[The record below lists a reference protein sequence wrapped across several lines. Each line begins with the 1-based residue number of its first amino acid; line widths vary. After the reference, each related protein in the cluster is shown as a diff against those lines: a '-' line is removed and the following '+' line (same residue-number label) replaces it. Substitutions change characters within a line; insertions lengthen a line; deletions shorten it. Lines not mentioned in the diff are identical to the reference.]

1 MNELGVYVGAESTR
15 LTNGE
20 YLNNIQVEIDKLTQ
34 AMNDFKGNN
43 NPQLKGYI
51 AEVWHTYTFNINA
64 TANRS
69 TERASM
75 VNSNKLGSV
84 DVTTSWGEDY
94 SLKYYKDGAS
104 SAMAQ
109 GHPLEWAY
117 QRYIHSLNDKS
128 NIPNRRDF
136 LSMNGIDPNTDMM
149 LGMYEG
155 QARLIPS
162 DQIKDAIAALDKQI
176 SKELNNLNNPDRE
189 QIAKILQD
197 VKSKLTDHLS
207 SPAGDQSMPLTE
219 DMAKELA
226 ILGKEGKF
234 DPRRYDITA
243 AKQADI
249 KHICT
254 NIFNAGLNAAWV
266 SALIK
271 MLPDIYKLIKNMI
284 NDGKLREEDLFNIG
298 KSGLSGGI
306 QGFALG
312 TITASITTY
321 AEMGELGDTLKALSM
336 SKNFAP
342 AVSTIA
348 VFAVQ
353 AICDSYK
360 LAKGKMSEEEFAVNT
375 ERNLYIA
382 CGGIIGGL
390 SMQLIWE
397 VPVFSYAL
405 GSLIGSILGG
415 FIFTTKEHIMMSLCV
430 KGGYTVFGLVKQDY
444 SLPKDVRKKL
454 GYDVYGISDY
464 EYEKY
469 TIAKYNNEKYQFE
482 HYKKETIDAIIL
494 KRGVISCR
502 KIGYTL

>member
-34 AMNDFKGNN
+34 AMTDFKGNN

-51 AEVWHTYTFNINA
+51 AEVWHTYTLNINA
-64 TANRS
+64 AANRS

-84 DVTTSWGEDY
+84 DVATSWGEDY
-94 SLKYYKDGAS
+94 SLKYYKDGTS

-117 QRYIHSLNDKS
+117 QRYIHSLKDKS

-149 LGMYEG
+149 FGMYEG

-189 QIAKILQD
+189 QIAKLLQD
-197 VKSKLTDHLS
+197 VRSKLTDNIS
-207 SPAGDQSMPLTE
+207 SPIGDQSITLTE
-219 DMAKELA
+219 NDAKVIA
-226 ILGKEGKF
+226 TLGKEGKF
-234 DPRRYDITA
+234 DPRRYDITL
-243 AKQADI
+243 AKQADRI
-249 KHICT
+249 YICK
-254 NIFNAGLNAAWV
+254 NILNAGLNAAWV

-271 MLPDIYKLIKNMI
+271 MLPNIYELIKNLI
-284 NDGKLREEDLFNIG
+284 NDGKLREEDLLNIG
-298 KSGLSGGI
+298 KSVLSGGA
-306 QGFALG
+306 QGFVLG

-321 AEMGELGDTLKALSM
+321 AEMGVLGDALKALSM
-336 SKNFAP
+336 SENFAS

-360 LAKGKMSEEEFAVNT
+360 LVKGKMSEEEFAVNT

-390 SMQLIWE
+390 SVQFVIQI
-397 VPVFSYAL
+397 PIISYAI
-405 GSLIGSILGG
+405 GSFIGSILGG
-415 FIFTTKEHIMMSLCV
+415 FIFTTKEHIMMSLCI

-444 SLPKDVRKKL
+444 SLPKDVCKKL
-454 GYDVYGISDY
+454 GFDVYGISDY

-469 TIAKYNNEKYQFE
+469 TIEKYDNEKYQSE

-502 KIGYTL
+502 KIGYIL

>member
-1 MNELGVYVGAESTR
+1 MKELGVYVGAESTR
-15 LTNGE
+15 LTNGK
-20 YLNNIQVEIDKLTQ
+20 YLNDIQVEIDKLTE
-34 AMNDFKGNN
+34 AINAFKGNN

-64 TANRS
+64 AANRS

-84 DVTTSWGEDY
+84 DVSTSWGEDY

-104 SAMAQ
+104 SAMVQ

-117 QRYIHSLNDKS
+117 QRYIHSLKDKS
-128 NIPNRRDF
+128 TIPNRKDF

-189 QIAKILQD
+189 QVAKIFQD

-207 SPAGDQSMPLTE
+207 SPAGDQSLPLAETE
-219 DMAKELA
+219 AKVIA
-226 ILGKEGKF
+226 KLGKEGKF

-243 AKQADI
+243 AKRSDI
-249 KHICT
+249 KYICT

-271 MLPDIYKLIKNMI
+271 MVPDIYRLIKKMI
-284 NDGKLREEDLFNIG
+284 NDEKLSEEDLSNIG
-298 KSGLSGGI
+298 KSGVSGGI
-306 QGFALG
+306 QGFVLG

-321 AEMGELGDTLKALSM
+321 AEMGELGDALKALSM
-336 SKNFAP
+336 SESFAP

-348 VFAVQ
+348 VFACQ
-353 AICDSYK
+353 AIYDSYK
-360 LAKGKMSEEEFAVNT
+360 LTIGKISEEEFAIKT
-375 ERNLYIA
+375 ERNFYIA
-382 CGGIIGGL
+382 SGSIAGGL
-390 SMQLIWE
+390 SLQFIWG
-397 VPVFSYAL
+397 VPVLAYAI
-405 GSLIGSILGG
+405 GSFIGSILGG
-415 FIFTTKEHIMMSLCV
+415 FIFTTKEHIMMSLCI

-444 SLPKDVRKKL
+444 SLPKDVCKKL
-454 GYDVYGISDY
+454 GFDVYGISDY

-469 TIAKYNNEKYQFE
+469 TMEKYDNEKYKFE

-502 KIGYTL
+502 KIGYIL

>member
-176 SKELNNLNNPDRE
+176 SKELN
-189 QIAKILQD
+189 K
-197 VKSKLTDHLS
+197 
-207 SPAGDQSMPLTE
+207 
-219 DMAKELA
+219 
-226 ILGKEGKF
+226 
-234 DPRRYDITA
+234 
-243 AKQADI
+243 
-249 KHICT
+249 
-254 NIFNAGLNAAWV
+254 
-266 SALIK
+266 
-271 MLPDIYKLIKNMI
+271 
-284 NDGKLREEDLFNIG
+284 
-298 KSGLSGGI
+298 
-306 QGFALG
+306 
-312 TITASITTY
+312 
-321 AEMGELGDTLKALSM
+321 
-336 SKNFAP
+336 
-342 AVSTIA
+342 
-348 VFAVQ
+348 
-353 AICDSYK
+353 
-360 LAKGKMSEEEFAVNT
+360 
-375 ERNLYIA
+375 
-382 CGGIIGGL
+382 
-390 SMQLIWE
+390 
-397 VPVFSYAL
+397 
-405 GSLIGSILGG
+405 
-415 FIFTTKEHIMMSLCV
+415 
-430 KGGYTVFGLVKQDY
+430 
-444 SLPKDVRKKL
+444 
-454 GYDVYGISDY
+454 
-464 EYEKY
+464 
-469 TIAKYNNEKYQFE
+469 
-482 HYKKETIDAIIL
+482 
-494 KRGVISCR
+494 
-502 KIGYTL
+502 

>member
-1 MNELGVYVGAESTR
+1 
-15 LTNGE
+15 
-20 YLNNIQVEIDKLTQ
+20 
-34 AMNDFKGNN
+34 
-43 NPQLKGYI
+43 
-51 AEVWHTYTFNINA
+51 
-64 TANRS
+64 
-69 TERASM
+69 
-75 VNSNKLGSV
+75 
-84 DVTTSWGEDY
+84 
-94 SLKYYKDGAS
+94 
-104 SAMAQ
+104 
-109 GHPLEWAY
+109 
-117 QRYIHSLNDKS
+117 
-128 NIPNRRDF
+128 
-136 LSMNGIDPNTDMM
+136 
-149 LGMYEG
+149 
-155 QARLIPS
+155 
-162 DQIKDAIAALDKQI
+162 
-176 SKELNNLNNPDRE
+176 
-189 QIAKILQD
+189 
-197 VKSKLTDHLS
+197 
-207 SPAGDQSMPLTE
+207 
-219 DMAKELA
+219 
-226 ILGKEGKF
+226 
-234 DPRRYDITA
+234 
-243 AKQADI
+243 
-249 KHICT
+249 
-254 NIFNAGLNAAWV
+254 
-266 SALIK
+266 
-271 MLPDIYKLIKNMI
+271 
-284 NDGKLREEDLFNIG
+284 
-298 KSGLSGGI
+298 
-306 QGFALG
+306 
-312 TITASITTY
+312 
-321 AEMGELGDTLKALSM
+321 M

-444 SLPKDVRKKL
+444 SLPKDVCKKL

>member
-94 SLKYYKDGAS
+94 SLKYYKNGAS

-117 QRYIHSLNDKS
+117 QRYIHSLKDKS
-128 NIPNRRDF
+128 NIPSRRDF
-136 LSMNGIDPNTDMM
+136 LLMNGIDSNTDMM

-189 QIAKILQD
+189 KIAKLLQD
-197 VKSKLTDHLS
+197 VRAKLTDHIS
-207 SPAGDQSMPLTE
+207 SPIGDQSMPLTE
-219 DMAKELA
+219 NDAKVIA
-226 ILGKEGKF
+226 TLGKEGKF
-234 DPRRYDITA
+234 DPRRYDITL
-243 AKQADI
+243 AKQADRI
-249 KHICT
+249 YIFK
-254 NIFNAGLNAAWV
+254 NIVNAGLSAAWI

-271 MLPDIYKLIKNMI
+271 MLPHIYSLIKNMV
-284 NDGKLREEDLFNIG
+284 NDGKIREEDLLNIG
-298 KSGLSGGI
+298 KSGLSGGL
-306 QGFALG
+306 QGFVLG

-321 AEMGELGDTLKALSM
+321 AEMGELGDALKALSM
-336 SKNFAP
+336 SESFAT

-348 VFAVQ
+348 VFACQ
-353 AICDSYK
+353 AIYDSYK
-360 LAKGKMSEEEFAVNT
+360 LTIGKISEEEFAIKT
-375 ERNLYIA
+375 ERNFYIA
-382 CGGIIGGL
+382 SGSIAGGL
-390 SMQLIWE
+390 SLQFIWG
-397 VPVFSYAL
+397 VPVLAYAI
-405 GSLIGSILGG
+405 GSFIGSILGG
-415 FIFTTKEHIMMSLCV
+415 FIFTTKEHIMMSLCI

-444 SLPKDVRKKL
+444 SLPKDVCKKL
-454 GYDVYGISDY
+454 GFDVYGISDY

-469 TIAKYNNEKYQFE
+469 TMEKYDNEKYKYE

-502 KIGYTL
+502 RIGYTL

>member
-1 MNELGVYVGAESTR
+1 
-15 LTNGE
+15 
-20 YLNNIQVEIDKLTQ
+20 
-34 AMNDFKGNN
+34 MNDFKGNN

-51 AEVWHTYTFNINA
+51 AEVWHTYTLNINA

-109 GHPLEWAY
+109 SHPLEWAY
-117 QRYIHSLNDKS
+117 QRYIHSLKDKS

-155 QARLIPS
+155 QARLIPT
-162 DQIKDAIAALDKQI
+162 DQIKDAIVALDKQI

-197 VKSKLTDHLS
+197 VRSKLTDHLS

-226 ILGKEGKF
+226 KLGKEGKF
-234 DPRRYDITA
+234 DPRRYDITI

-249 KHICT
+249 RHICT

-271 MLPDIYKLIKNMI
+271 ILPNIYKLIINMI
-284 NDGKLREEDLFNIG
+284 NDEKLREEDLLNIG
-298 KSGLSGGI
+298 KSGLLGGA
-306 QGFALG
+306 QGFVLG

-321 AEMGELGDTLKALSM
+321 AEMGVLGDSLKALSM
-336 SKNFAP
+336 AENFAP

-360 LAKGKMSEEEFAVNT
+360 LVKGKMSEEEFAVNT

-390 SMQLIWE
+390 SMQFIWE
-397 VPVFSYAL
+397 VPVLSYAL

-444 SLPKDVRKKL
+444 SLPKDVCKKL

-469 TIAKYNNEKYQFE
+469 IMEKYDNEKYQFE
-482 HYKKETIDAIIL
+482 HYQKETIDVIIL

-502 KIGYTL
+502 KIGYIL